1 MTTPTLGGSAFLPV
15 ATFPTLPLA
24 QLSPDESQVAN
35 FLAMRLFDQ
44 QPFLQLSGLYYDGL
58 QKMQDLGIAIPP
70 SLSNLRTVVGW
81 PKIGVDSLD
90 ERLCIEGFRYP
101 GATDVDDDLADI
113 WQSNNMDSEHTLIN
127 LDAMVYGRAY
137 IVVGL
142 DDDGQAV
149 MTGESPLNMTALFD
163 ARMRKVTAAL
173 QIYLDSDFTSDM
185 YGQEVAALYL
195 PGRTIHMAR
204 NATSGGAPIGQR
216 GQWEI
221 FDRDN
226 HGFPDPPVVRVAN
239 RQRLGNRDGLS
250 EITAEWRNQT
260 DMGCRTALA
269 MDIGREFHAAP
280 RRYIL
285 GASEENFQKA
295 DGTPVSAWQTY
306 LSQIW
311 AIERDENGE
320 LPTVGEFKTGDPAA
334 YTKLLDECRKEM
346 SGLTGCPPH
355 YFGLNSDG
363 NPASADA
370 IRSNEARLEKRA
382 RRKQVVLSDAYEDAM
397 RLAVLVRDGS
407 LPDQATRIEADWA
420 DPSTPTLAATA
431 DALTKYMAEGAVP
444 PTSDVVLKRAGFNA
458 AERARMVKDREKDP
472 GQQFFAEAMAEV
484 GPKEIVA
491 LRRLLKAINDPTL
504 TDPSLAVGDAAGAEM
519 TQPPTNSRGL

>member
-1 MTTPTLGGSAFLPV
+1 MTNPSLSPAFLPT

-24 QLSPDESQVAN
+24 QLTDDERATAN

-44 QPFLQLSGLYYDGL
+44 QPFLQLSGLYYDCM

-70 SLSNLRTVVGW
+70 SLANLRTVVGW
-81 PKIGVDSLD
+81 PKIGVDALD

-101 GATDVDDDLADI
+101 GATDVDDDLAEI
-113 WQSNNMDSEHTLIN
+113 WQSNNMDSEHTLVN
-127 LDAMVYGRAY
+127 LDVLVYGRAY
-137 IVVGL
+137 LVSGL
-142 DDDGQAV
+142 GDDGQAV
-149 MTGESPLNMTALFD
+149 MTGESPLNMTALWD
-163 ARMRKVTAAL
+163 ARMRRVTAAL

-195 PGRTIHMAR
+195 PGKTIHMAR
-204 NATSGGAPIGQR
+204 NATAGGAPIGAR

-221 FDRDN
+221 FERDD
-226 HGFPDPPVVRVAN
+226 HGFAQVPVVRVAN

-295 DGTPVSAWQTY
+295 DGTPVSAWETY
-306 LSQIW
+306 LSKIW

-320 LPTVGEFKTGDPAA
+320 IPQVGEFKASDPSTL
-334 YTKLLDECRKEM
+334 TKLLDEGRKEM
-346 SGLTGCPPH
+346 SGLTGLPAN
-355 YFGLNSDG
+355 YFGLHFDG
-363 NPASADA
+363 NPPSADA
-370 IRSNEARLEKRA
+370 IRANEARLVKRA
-382 RRKQVVLSDAYEDAM
+382 ERKQVVLSDAYEDAM
-397 RLAVLVRDGS
+397 RLAVLIRDGR
-407 LPDQATRIEADWA
+407 LPEDATRIEASWA
-420 DPSTPTLAATA
+420 DPSTPTPGATA

-444 PTSDVVLKRAGFNA
+444 PYSDVVLKKAGFNA
-458 AERARMVKDREKDP
+458 AERARLEQDRLENP
-472 GQQFFAEAMAEV
+472 AQSFFAEIQSEI
-484 GPKEIVA
+484 GPREILA
-491 LRRLLKAINDPTL
+491 IRRLMKALQDPQVS
-504 TDPSLAVGDAAGAEM
+504 DPESVAVTVA
-519 TQPPTNSRGL
+519 TQQQNPAQP